1 MTSGATFIDALRAL
15 TVQFAAFEALLLMV
29 SAGHKTVR
37 WSYSRGVVLEF
48 AKVPAALAAPAL
60 AGVALVESAA
70 AAMLLLPAYRAIGGL
85 LAASVW
91 TVYLALIVR
100 AIIQGRRDADCG
112 CSFGPTRRPLGWFQV
127 SRSALL
133 LGVAA
138 MVTGVSAAGG
148 SVAVESFQV
157 LAACALL
164 ALYGALDQVMA
175 LRPLRSGE
183 VL

>member
-1 MTSGATFIDALRAL
+1 MSEATLFDALGSL
-15 TVQFAAFEALLLMV
+15 TAQFAAFEAFLLIV
-29 SAGHKTVR
+29 SAGHKVVK
-37 WSYSRGVVLEF
+37 WSYSRGVVLKF
-48 AKVPAALAAPAL
+48 AKVPVVLAAPAL
-60 AGVALVESAA
+60 AGVALVESIAG
-70 AAMLLLPAYRAIGGL
+70 AMLMIPAYRTVGGL

-112 CSFGPTRRPLGWFQV
+112 CSFGPTQRPLGWFQV
-127 SRSALL
+127 TRSALL
-133 LGVAA
+133 LAVAA
-138 MVTGVSAAGG
+138 TVTGVSALGG
-148 SVAVESFQV
+148 SVAVEGSQV

-175 LRPLRSGE
+175 LLPLRSGE